1 MGKKTT
7 KDQTTQTPQGN
18 PFKIDWGKE
27 IDWDLLEQLD
37 LEEEGQAVPM
47 RDPPQSKASSQDTS
61 TPLGQLIDEHPGPIM
76 PGPPKGLKP
85 QD

>member
-7 KDQTTQTPQGN
+7 KDQTTQTLQE
-18 PFKIDWGKE
+18 KLSE

>member
-7 KDQTTQTPQGN
+7 KDQTTQTLQE
-18 PFKIDWGKE
+18 KLSE

-47 RDPPQSKASSQDTS
+47 RDLQQTKAASQPSPNPQEM
-61 TPLGQLIDEHPGPIM
+61 IDEHPGPILQ
-76 PGPPKGLKP
+76 PPPKDLKP
-85 QD
+85 QE